1 MQNLKI
7 SVSKQPKTDGVVSV
21 KKTSIRER
29 ILRKLLGPKQRVM
42 ILVPGDSVKDVVI
55 AQAEEGGG
63 DE

>member
-21 KKTSIRER
+21 KRTSIRER
-29 ILRKLLGPKQRVM
+29 FLRKLLGPKLKVM
-42 ILVPGDSVKDVVI
+42 ILVPGDSVKDVTI
-55 AQAEEGGG
+55 ARADEGGG

>member
-29 ILRKLLGPKQRVM
+29 FLRKLLGPKLKVM
-42 ILVPGDSVKDVVI
+42 ILVPGDSVKDVTI

>member
-29 ILRKLLGPKQRVM
+29 LLGKLLGPKQRVM
-42 ILVPGDSVKDVVI
+42 IIVPGDSVKDVTI